1 MKYTIKYMQTMF
13 HYVNEE
19 LFEDMLDMPTFKVL
33 ADTDMLKL
41 AKNFNVPAFEGV
53 CIPSH
58 AEGTTHYFIGIHN
71 ELSEN
76 DFFNAFV
83 HELIHVQCME
93 QREFSGHYGLFRM
106 WTEKAIER
114 FYGEFKN
121 VN

>member
-1 MKYTIKYMQTMF
+1 MKYTNKYMTKMF

-19 LFEDMLDMPTFKVL
+19 LFDDMLDMPTLKVL
-33 ADTDMLKL
+33 TETDMQLLAGNFKL
-41 AKNFNVPAFEGV
+41 PAFEGV

-58 AEGTTHYFIGIHN
+58 SKGDTHYFIGIHN

-83 HELIHVQCME
+83 HELIHIQCME
-93 QREFSGHYGLFRM
+93 EREFSGHYGLFRM

-114 FYGEFKN
+114 FYGNFTEI
-121 VN
+121 

>member
-19 LFEDMLDMPTFKVL
+19 LFDNLLDMPTFKVL
-33 ADTDMLKL
+33 TESDMLEMTKL
-41 AKNFNVPAFEGV
+41 WNLPEFEGV

-58 AEGTTHYFIGIHN
+58 LEGDAYYYIGIH
-71 ELSEN
+71 EGLSEN

-93 QREFSGHYGLFRM
+93 EKEFSGHYGLFRM

-114 FYGEFKN
+114 FYGNFEEI
-121 VN
+121 

>member
-1 MKYTIKYMQTMF
+1 MTKMF

-19 LFEDMLDMPTFKVL
+19 LFDNLLDIPTFKVL
-33 ADTDMLKL
+33 TEKDMQVMAEGWNL
-41 AKNFNVPAFEGV
+41 PRFEGV

-58 AEGTTHYFIGIHN
+58 AEGDTHYFIGIH
-71 ELSEN
+71 EEMPEN

-93 QREFSGHYGLFRM
+93 SHSFSGHYGLFRM

-114 FYGEFKN
+114 FYGNFEEIA
-121 VN
+121 

>member
-19 LFEDMLDMPTFKVL
+19 LFDNLLDMPYFKVL
-33 ADTDMLKL
+33 TETDMQFFADIFKL
-41 AKNFNVPAFEGV
+41 PAFEGV

-58 AEGTTHYFIGIHN
+58 LEGNAYYFIGIHE
-71 ELSEN
+71 ELNEN

-83 HELIHVQCME
+83 HELIHVKCME
-93 QREFSGHYGLFRM
+93 DKLFSGHYGLFRM

-114 FYGEFKN
+114 FYGNFEEI
-121 VN
+121 